1 VTIVTYMIYRYMQD
15 YEYMS
20 QFSRFKNGRGML
32 FMVLANRDASVA
44 TTDED
49 KQEQL
54 SRLFKALVHPTRIAI
69 LDVLRNGDQ
78 CVCHIE
84 AHLGY
89 RQAYISQQLAVL
101 REAGLIQDN
110 RDGLN
115 IYYRI
120 IRPEVF
126 ALIDVARTMVGIPI
140 PRSPFNARRAACAC
154 PKCAIKSD

>member
-1 VTIVTYMIYRYMQD
+1 
-15 YEYMS
+15 
-20 QFSRFKNGRGML
+20 
-32 FMVLANRDASVA
+32 MVLANPDSSVV

-54 SRLFKALVHPTRIAI
+54 SSLFKALVHPTRLAI

-84 AHLGY
+84 AHLGF

-101 REAGLIQDN
+101 REAGLIQDS

-115 IYYRI
+115 IYYRVA
-120 IRPEVF
+120 RPEVF
-126 ALIDVARTMVGIPI
+126 ALIDVARTMVGIAL
-140 PRSPFNARRAACAC
+140 PRSPFKAPRAACPC
-154 PKCAIKSD
+154 PKCATKTD

>member
-1 VTIVTYMIYRYMQD
+1 
-15 YEYMS
+15 
-20 QFSRFKNGRGML
+20 
-32 FMVLANRDASVA
+32 MVSVNPESSITSTVEA
-44 TTDED
+44 

-54 SRLFKALVHPTRIAI
+54 SRLFKALVHPARIAI
-69 LDVLRNGDQ
+69 LDILRNGDQ

-101 REAGLIQDN
+101 REVGLIQDN

-126 ALIDVARTMVGIPI
+126 ALIDVARTMVGIPL
-140 PRSPFNARRAACAC
+140 PRSPFDAPRAACPC
-154 PKCAIKSD
+154 PKCAIKTG